1 MTAPRAGT
9 KKRKQPAQDRYSR
22 IVVKA
27 GTTLLTDG
35 AGGLDLPT
43 MEGLVGQMA
52 QLHRDG
58 VDVIFVTSGA
68 VAAGRHVLDTIR
80 DSRDVPFRQ
89 VLAAAGQGRL
99 MHSYEHLFGEH
110 EITVAQALL
119 TRKDLQDRL
128 GYLNVRNT
136 LLALLEL
143 RVIPI
148 VNENDVVSI
157 DELAGEVFGDN
168 DNLSA
173 MVANLVDADL
183 LALLGQVEGLFTAD
197 PHVDPSATLIP
208 IVDRLGDVEAL
219 GGRSWDGQGQGG
231 MTTKIEAAKMAMA
244 SGIHVAIA
252 GGRQPEVLTRLA
264 SGERIGTFFPA
275 TGSKMESRK
284 RWMLS
289 GVSTKGEI
297 VIDAGAS
304 SAITERNRSLLPA
317 GVKEVNGSF
326 ARGDIVSISSLSNG
340 QVAAGIANY
349 ASDELAHIKGQR
361 SDRIEELLGHDFG
374 DEAVHRNNMVVL

>member
-1 MTAPRAGT
+1 MMNALSASTQSSEQTNYR
-9 KKRKQPAQDRYSR
+9 R

-27 GTTLLTDG
+27 GTTLLTDS
-35 AGGLDLPT
+35 AGGLDLET
-43 MEGLVGQMA
+43 MEALVRQMA

-58 VDVIFVTSGA
+58 ADVIFVTSGA
-68 VAAGRHVLDTIR
+68 VAAGRHVLDTIT
-80 DSRDVPFRQ
+80 DSKDVPFRQ

-99 MHSYEHLFGEH
+99 MHTYGQLFGGH

-143 RVIPI
+143 KVIPI

-157 DELAGEVFGDN
+157 DELEGEVFGDN

-183 LALLGQVEGLFTAD
+183 LALLGRVEGLFTAD
-197 PHVDPSATLIP
+197 PNVDPSAKLIP
-208 IVDRLGDVEAL
+208 TVERLDDVEAL

-231 MTTKIEAAKMAMA
+231 MATKLEAARLATA
-244 SGIHVAIA
+244 SGIDVTVT
-252 GGRQPEVLTRLA
+252 GGRNPEVLTRLA
-264 SGERIGTFFPA
+264 GGERIGTFFPA

-297 VIDAGAS
+297 VVDQGAS
-304 SAITERNRSLLPA
+304 TAVVDRNRSLLPA
-317 GVKEVNGSF
+317 GIKEVEGSF
-326 ARGDIVSISSLSNG
+326 DRGDIVSILAPGDG
-340 QVAAGIANY
+340 QIAAGIANY
-349 ASDELAHIKGQR
+349 GSDDLTRIKGRR
-361 SDRIEELLGHDFG
+361 SDRIEELLGHHYG
-374 DEAVHRNNMVVL
+374 DEAVHRNNMVIL